1 MLACV
6 CSVEDHRRHQN
17 VLRTSVTHTAFTSC
31 TSFIVLT
38 TFWCH
43 QWSTDYWKHG
53 IYGENCD
60 EHRRKS
66 IWSWCTLSR
75 VLWLSVNYAQSPAW
89 YRSCDT
95 SMVLFFMTIRTIHI
109 ERLQPACDIF
119 RNAKLYDNGWEIR
132 RACLNKYTA
141 KVKTTHVVQWLCQR
155 FTTKRGGGGVVEDGL
170 FFFLSNRPF

>member
-1 MLACV
+1 MSHWSNLALRLVLTYEQLEDRRINNIVNV
-6 CSVEDHRRHQN
+6 CFCSFRFHVAVRLFSRRSQK
-17 VLRTSVTHTAFTSC
+17 TSKCAKNISDTPVAITSC
-31 TSFIVLT
+31 ASFVVLT

-75 VLWLSVNYAQSPAW
+75 VLWLSVNYAQSSAW

-95 SMVLFFMTIRTIHI
+95 CMVLFLTIRPIQRTIT
-109 ERLQPACDIF
+109 AYMDIL
-119 RNAKLYDNGWEIR
+119 RNAKLYDNGRFVE
-132 RACLNKYTA
+132 
-141 KVKTTHVVQWLCQR
+141 HV
-155 FTTKRGGGGVVEDGL
+155 
-170 FFFLSNRPF
+170 